1 MNLWTGLS
9 EFLRTDQFVSL
20 RGWPVRSPPPTLATV
35 SGTIVHSDNTR
46 IAALTF
52 PSTKGG
58 RLLAKINDAAV
69 RSLLSNHHSVEED
82 CPTRERV
89 SCQISLPSESHSS
102 QDGSEYRC

>member
-9 EFLRTDQFVSL
+9 EFLRTDQFLSL
-20 RGWPVRSPPPTLATV
+20 RGWPRTSPPPTLATV
-35 SGTIVHSDNTR
+35 SGTIVHSDNRR

-89 SCQISLPSESHSS
+89 GWTGDSVSAAAALLSALSV
-102 QDGSEYRC
+102 